1 MKRLSELIPEGIR
14 TCAIAGHVNPDGDC
28 VGSVTAV
35 YQYVRKYRP
44 EIDVTL
50 YLERPADEL
59 MFLKGMEEIVSEI
72 PETERKD
79 LFISCDASSVDR
91 IGVAANLFHAA
102 AERVCIDHHVSNP
115 GFADV
120 NVIDAEASSCAEVLC
135 SLIDGQ
141 ELTKEIADSLFTG
154 IIHDSGVFQY
164 SNTRPETLRAAARLM
179 EKGAACS
186 KIIDESFN
194 MRSFRKQRMLGKALG
209 ESRLCLD
216 GQVIMTC
223 VTEEDMKA
231 MRDAGAEFRKLALNP
246 NCDLTA
252 LTEADVAF
260 HDTIYRGTRNRRL
273 NQILAN
279 LREQMYRFRLEYLKD
294 ASIRESLVSEH
305 EEIMKAVAGRDG
317 ELAADLIGE
326 HIDNQQKV
334 IHASIASME
343 GES

>member
-1 MKRLSELIPEGIR
+1 MGSDSEINEFLPLREVVFLTLR
-14 TCAIAGHVNPDGDC
+14 KAI
-28 VGSVTAV
+28 
-35 YQYVRKYRP
+35 
-44 EIDVTL
+44 
-50 YLERPADEL
+50 
-59 MFLKGMEEIVSEI
+59 LKGE
-72 PETERKD
+72 
-79 LFISCDASSVDR
+79 LQ
-91 IGVAANLFHAA
+91 
-102 AERVCIDHHVSNP
+102 P
-115 GFADV
+115 G
-120 NVIDAEASSCAEVLC
+120 E
-135 SLIDGQ
+135 
-141 ELTKEIADSLFTG
+141 
-154 IIHDSGVFQY
+154 
-164 SNTRPETLRAAARLM
+164 RLM
-179 EKGAACS
+179 EIALANRLGVSRTPVREA
-186 KIIDESFN
+186 I
-194 MRSFRKQRMLGKALG
+194 RMLEHEGLVVMKPRRGAQVAKITEQELNDVLEVRKSLEMLAANKAC
-209 ESRLCLD
+209 ER
-216 GQVIMTC
+216 M
-223 VTEEDMKA
+223 TEEDMKA
-231 MRDAGAEFRKLALNP
+231 MRDAGEEFRKLALNP

>member
-1 MKRLSELIPEGIR
+1 MGSDSEINEFLPLREVVFLTLR
-14 TCAIAGHVNPDGDC
+14 KAI
-28 VGSVTAV
+28 
-35 YQYVRKYRP
+35 
-44 EIDVTL
+44 
-50 YLERPADEL
+50 
-59 MFLKGMEEIVSEI
+59 LKGE
-72 PETERKD
+72 
-79 LFISCDASSVDR
+79 LQ
-91 IGVAANLFHAA
+91 
-102 AERVCIDHHVSNP
+102 P
-115 GFADV
+115 G
-120 NVIDAEASSCAEVLC
+120 E
-135 SLIDGQ
+135 
-141 ELTKEIADSLFTG
+141 
-154 IIHDSGVFQY
+154 
-164 SNTRPETLRAAARLM
+164 RLM
-179 EKGAACS
+179 EIALANRLGVSRTPVREAIRMFEHEGLVVMKPRRGAQVAKITEQELNDVLEVRKSLEMLAANKAC
-186 KIIDESFN
+186 E
-194 MRSFRKQRMLGKALG
+194 RM
-209 ESRLCLD
+209 
-216 GQVIMTC
+216 
-223 VTEEDMKA
+223 TEEDMKA
-231 MRDAGAEFRKLALNP
+231 MRETGAEFRKHALNP

>member
-1 MKRLSELIPEGIR
+1 MEIALANRLGVSRTPVREAIRMLEHEGLVVMKPRRGAQVAKITEQELNDVLE
-14 TCAIAGHVNPDGDC
+14 
-28 VGSVTAV
+28 
-35 YQYVRKYRP
+35 VRKS
-44 EIDVTL
+44 
-50 YLERPADEL
+50 LEML
-59 MFLKGMEEIVSEI
+59 
-72 PETERKD
+72 
-79 LFISCDASSVDR
+79 
-91 IGVAANLFHAA
+91 AANKAC
-102 AERVCIDHHVSNP
+102 ER
-115 GFADV
+115 
-120 NVIDAEASSCAEVLC
+120 
-135 SLIDGQ
+135 
-141 ELTKEIADSLFTG
+141 
-154 IIHDSGVFQY
+154 
-164 SNTRPETLRAAARLM
+164 M
-179 EKGAACS
+179 
-186 KIIDESFN
+186 
-194 MRSFRKQRMLGKALG
+194 
-209 ESRLCLD
+209 
-216 GQVIMTC
+216 
-223 VTEEDMKA
+223 TEEDMKA
-231 MRDAGAEFRKLALNP
+231 MWETGAEFRKLALNP